1 MIYDMK
7 NKVIL
12 YSLLIFAFFGCT
24 PKSFKVN
31 VEMANANGKTAYLQK
46 IINNETVNIDSCLI
60 ENNMAVFNLK
70 TEKNN
75 DAYHIFIKGWRR
87 ALPFFADNKDVTI
100 KGDFNAYHKTT
111 ITASETQHI
120 LDEINR
126 KIDGLDETNQKLFIT
141 EYVKNNSENA
151 LSPYLIY
158 RYKWAFNLS
167 ELRNLTELFPE
178 GFNSGYYGKLL
189 DYIKLLERTE
199 VGNDFIDFTLD
210 NIEGQPITL
219 SSVVKDN
226 KLVMIDF
233 WASWCPDCRVENP
246 NVVSV
251 YDDFKDNGFEIVSVS
266 LDTDRNA
273 WIKGI
278 KEDNLYWEYHLSDLK
293 GWNCVPASE
302 YGVAFI
308 PQNVLINTEGK
319 IVAKNLSGDKLKLFV
334 SRYLRQ

>member
-1 MIYDMK
+1 MK

-12 YSLLIFAFFGCT
+12 YSLLIFTFFGCT

-87 ALPFFADNKDVTI
+87 SLPFFADNKDVTI

-111 ITASETQHI
+111 IIASETQHI

-126 KIDGLDETNQKLFIT
+126 KIDGLDEANQKLFIT
-141 EYVKNNSENA
+141 EYVKNNSENTLA
-151 LSPYLIY
+151 PYLIY
-158 RYKWAFNLS
+158 KYKWAFNLN
-167 ELRNLTELFPE
+167 ELKKLEGLFSKD
-178 GFNSGYYGKLL
+178 FNSGYYGKLSE
-189 DYIKLLERTE
+189 YINLLERTD
-199 VGNDFIDFTLD
+199 VGKDYIDFTLNNTD
-210 NIEGQPITL
+210 GQEITI
-219 SSVVKDN
+219 SDIVKNN

-246 NVVSV
+246 NVVAV
-251 YDDFKDNGFEIVSVS
+251 YNDFKDKGLEIVSVS
-266 LDTDRNA
+266 LDTDKDA
-273 WIKGI
+273 WLKGI
-278 KEDNLYWEYHLSDLK
+278 KEDNLYWENHLSDLK

-302 YGVAFI
+302 YGVSFI
-308 PQNVLINTEGK
+308 PQNVLINNEGK
-319 IVAKNLSGDKLKLFV
+319 IVAKNLNGEELKAFV
-334 SRYLRQ
+334 SRYLR